1 MRFDGR
7 RWGDSEWHSSC
18 MEFLSCPPIST
29 IFGRPILAV
38 VQFFRLSWG
47 NWKKQERYVKKADK
61 QSAWVH
67 CLFAPAT
74 ERTALPA
81 RLLSFACLPG
91 KWETEAS
98 RPRGMESSHGALT
111 GVVVCLVLSVGSQCL
126 QFSCCCYWLFLD
138 HLKSVGWKYSLLAS
152 ALPLLAT
159 LGLKRVINNLLDLLN

>member
-1 MRFDGR
+1 MRFDWR

-29 IFGRPILAV
+29 IFGRTILAV

-47 NWKKQERYVKKADK
+47 NWIKQGRYVKKADK
-61 QSAWVH
+61 QSAWVQ

-74 ERTALPA
+74 EKTALPA
-81 RLLSFACLPG
+81 RLLSFACLSG
-91 KWETEAS
+91 EWETEAS

-126 QFSCCCYWLFLD
+126 HSPAAATDCSD

-159 LGLKRVINNLLDLLN
+159 LGLKRVINNLLDHLN